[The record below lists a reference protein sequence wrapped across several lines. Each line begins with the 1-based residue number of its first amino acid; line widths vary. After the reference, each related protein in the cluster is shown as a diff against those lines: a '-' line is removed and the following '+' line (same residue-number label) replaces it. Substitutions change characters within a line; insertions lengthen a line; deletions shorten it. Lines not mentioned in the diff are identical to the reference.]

1 MRHFA
6 CGTARGLRA
15 FENGCSFLCA
25 CSVLFVGGGFTPNGH
40 RRNRREENVCRARD
54 SSRAAR
60 VSTGLPTA
68 IDFEDSWPVRYFAC
82 TSTAPAKCMGVCE
95 RSPTSNVCPFLRYPA
110 STAGS
115 AQSRSEPSSI
125 AMMVDEPGITFG
137 RLKLPS
143 RSLSSRRRRS
153 RFASGFLGTRT
164 IIAPE
169 TPFPARFAKPST
181 MTEPPT
187 SESAMVSDAPGGTF
201 NECPE
206 IVPASD
212 AMRTTEYD
220 CVVEPAATSYLP
232 GMTSEKLA
240 SPRLRWRPRS
250 SVPRQQKWDSLRPG
264 TSVPAPLGQLKALPG
279 DKK

>member
-1 MRHFA
+1 
-6 CGTARGLRA
+6 
-15 FENGCSFLCA
+15 
-25 CSVLFVGGGFTPNGH
+25 
-40 RRNRREENVCRARD
+40 
-54 SSRAAR
+54 
-60 VSTGLPTA
+60 
-68 IDFEDSWPVRYFAC
+68 
-82 TSTAPAKCMGVCE
+82 
-95 RSPTSNVCPFLRYPA
+95 
-110 STAGS
+110 
-115 AQSRSEPSSI
+115 
-125 AMMVDEPGITFG
+125 
-137 RLKLPS
+137 
-143 RSLSSRRRRS
+143 
-153 RFASGFLGTRT
+153 
-164 IIAPE
+164 
-169 TPFPARFAKPST
+169 